1 MPYDSFLLDPF
12 LLYASGVALVG
23 VSSRALKWR
32 WKWFLPAACAAVMA
46 IFWVCSVSLY
56 FDLPW
61 IEWMWRMCGAES
73 GRDWMINSGVF
84 NFDYGNVSEAGHLL
98 CGFMF
103 ALYPLWL
110 KLGVDGGKVL
120 FGRRAGQDGLIGAL
134 GTKASR

>member
-12 LLYASGVALVG
+12 LLFIIGIVLVAVASRG
-23 VSSRALKWR
+23 LKWR
-32 WKWFLPAACAAVMA
+32 LKWFIFAASLIVLI

-84 NFDYGNVSEAGHLL
+84 NFDYRNVSEAGHVF

-103 ALYPLWL
+103 ALYPIWL
-110 KLGVDGGKVL
+110 RCGLHIGYIL
-120 FGRRAGQDGLIGAL
+120 FGRHERQDGMLGAL
-134 GTKASR
+134 GAK

>member
-1 MPYDSFLLDPF
+1 
-12 LLYASGVALVG
+12 
-23 VSSRALKWR
+23 
-32 WKWFLPAACAAVMA
+32 
-46 IFWVCSVSLY
+46 

-84 NFDYGNVSEAGHLL
+84 NFDYKNVSEAGHLF

-110 KLGVDGGKVL
+110 YVGLHLGRFI
-120 FGRRAGQDGLIGAL
+120 FGRHERQDGAL
-134 GTKASR
+134 GALGVKS